1 MLYTLGRFRIAA
13 IVLTAA
19 VLACSAAVVSSQI
32 FSAQKTPTIPT
43 SESIPTSSPSPS
55 PATTSTTLAST
66 PVTSFLPSLTPA
78 PTATSPAS
86 TAHVEPTQSPTS
98 PPSTSVVPWGSV
110 TIADSPQSS
119 DAKSN
124 ESSVTQTSPLY
135 ESTPLFDVQ
144 VTYAYVGPR
153 TNYFSAPGLLP
164 NQTLSGSLY
173 PSLVC
178 FNVTFISNST
188 VAACDGAI
196 EVYRVQVT
204 ADTGVSESY
213 TFTVG
218 TNLTSNF
225 NPQSLSMQ
233 RENIE
238 TLMGAPMVNGGSG
251 YFTTN
256 LTLGGSIPFIRA
268 GSLGHYQSGSGGLG
282 FWSNGP
288 PSNVTVTVYRLGCIL
303 LTGFSGS
310 NYYWNSQVPA
320 TQVQLAKYGDG
331 FLFNVVVPQNQL
343 PEDLFNPP
351 I

>member
-1 MLYTLGRFRIAA
+1 
-13 IVLTAA
+13 
-19 VLACSAAVVSSQI
+19 
-32 FSAQKTPTIPT
+32 
-43 SESIPTSSPSPS
+43 
-55 PATTSTTLAST
+55 
-66 PVTSFLPSLTPA
+66 
-78 PTATSPAS
+78 
-86 TAHVEPTQSPTS
+86 
-98 PPSTSVVPWGSV
+98 
-110 TIADSPQSS
+110 
-119 DAKSN
+119 
-124 ESSVTQTSPLY
+124 LY
-135 ESTPLFDVQ
+135 ESTPLFDVH

-178 FNVTFISNST
+178 FNVTFISNAT

-204 ADTGVSESY
+204 ADTGASESY

-218 TNLTSNF
+218 TNFTPNF

-238 TLMGAPMVNGGSG
+238 TLMGAPMINGGSG

-256 LTLGGSIPFIRA
+256 LTLGSSIPFIRV

-288 PSNVTVTVYRLGCIL
+288 PNNITVTVYRLGCVL

-310 NYYWNSQVPA
+310 NYFWNSQVPA